1 MYTCI
6 HVCLYVCMYVCTY
19 VCLYAYMYSYMHTC
33 IHVFHTYIH
42 TYTHTYRHTYIHTL
56 NCKCLNSPKYEPWR
70 RLPPQVEVAV
80 LLLNETRSVG
90 LEQHMFSIDIY
101 VKGYRPILL
110 RVYQYETRPDANR
123 NYTDLA
129 IDMQIRLIHVYM
141 YTTSR

>member
-1 MYTCI
+1 MYTCMF
-6 HVCLYVCMYVCTY
+6 VCMYVCMYVCMF
-19 VCLYAYMYSYMHTC
+19 VRMFAYMHTC
-33 IHVFHTYIH
+33 IYTCIHVYMYSI
-42 TYTHTYRHTYIHTL
+42 HTYIHTL

-90 LEQHMFSIDIY
+90 LEQRMFSIDIY

-141 YTTSR
+141 YTTS